1 MCTGNKLLEIK
12 EEVVFLN
19 IFLEFIYNIENIASS
34 LDDLL
39 KMFDFI
45 INYKVLLYPYNLLY
59 RVSKNYVSSLKII
72 QIVTFFY

>member
-45 INYKVLLYPYNLLY
+45 MNYKVLLYPYNLLY

-72 QIVTFFY
+72 KVVTFFY